1 MSGAQSKFSRAESD
15 YISRTLF
22 RLLESAVAQN
32 QRNRYL
38 LQRIA
43 GGIKEYEAV
52 QLKMSKALGLTH
64 DPLPVELT
72 EAFSHDPSVVTGST
86 RQKRGWQ
93 AVEDIHDNIIR
104 QRNTIQAYLQQPGHA
119 EITPPASVLDSPL
132 KSLQQSLDALE
143 HRRGLI
149 SQKVQEVTETL
160 ERTKKLHV
168 SVKTEYNNTVS
179 HTSSV
184 YPEVRPTNTLSW
196 TCAEHSL
203 SCLKSLPWRRDTK
216 IAISSYGK
224 LAWMR
229 LQSSWIP

>member
-1 MSGAQSKFSRAESD
+1 
-15 YISRTLF
+15 
-22 RLLESAVAQN
+22 LLESAIAQN

-52 QLKMSKALGLTH
+52 QLKMAKALGLTH
-64 DPLPVELT
+64 DALPPELT
-72 EAFSHDPSVVTGST
+72 EAFSHDPAVVTGST

-104 QRNTIQAYLQQPGHA
+104 QRNTVQAYLQQAGHA

-143 HRRGLI
+143 RRRGLI
-149 SQKVQEVTETL
+149 SEKVQEVTETL
-160 ERTKKLHV
+160 ARTKKLHM
-168 SVKTEYNNTVS
+168 SVKTEYNNAMA

-184 YPEVRPTNTLSW
+184 YPEVRLTITLFW
-196 TCAEHSL
+196 TSAEFLL

-216 IAISSYGK
+216 TATSSYGK
-224 LAWMR
+224 SAWMR
-229 LQSSWIP
+229 LRSSWIP